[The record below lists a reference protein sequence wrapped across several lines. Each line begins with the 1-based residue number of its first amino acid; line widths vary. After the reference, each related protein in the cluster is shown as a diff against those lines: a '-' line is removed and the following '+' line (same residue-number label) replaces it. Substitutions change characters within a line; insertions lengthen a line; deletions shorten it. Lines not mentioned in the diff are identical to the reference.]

1 MVSALFLN
9 SLTLFLDRDAKT
21 MFIKGLSFSADEG
34 SVQAVFPAAYQ
45 VRIPLNEEGRPK
57 G

>member
-1 MVSALFLN
+1 
-9 SLTLFLDRDAKT
+9 

-57 G
+57 GVQTLQGRTLAF